1 MSFVSFPQ
9 TELDDDQNKEL
20 TFYDKVFNA
29 ASNMLSS
36 FRPDDGSIPQ
46 QSAQSFSSTGDQREH
61 SRSNSFAKSYTG
73 STRSATDSIRRP
85 SGLTFPSGS
94 PTHSTVP
101 NTPSSLAPPTPS
113 SFYAKDSI
121 GSIESHNEHEHRS
134 NPTSSRN
141 SFIFDVGPSDHSQM
155 QFTHTSQPS
164 IGVSSEYAVPLLP
177 SSSSFATVSRNT
189 SETSDFA
196 PNNSLITVSEY
207 APSPRQRQQSVDVES
222 LFSVT
227 SRSASR
233 EYLAS
238 QYSRSRS
245 RAQPS
250 RLGREYW
257 MKDESATS
265 CFSCNRKFTTF
276 RRKHHCRVCGQI
288 FCSACTA
295 LIEGERCGTHG
306 RRVRCCKACE
316 DALAL
321 HSSSDDEVDASFLSQ
336 APLDVDVSSVNTPPP
351 QNVVINTTAA
361 GTVNGSIMGST
372 PSSTKSV
379 APIHNFHSSH
389 NSHTDNESVRQ
400 LSSSPGMHSNM
411 MSSTSPFLSKSLSQ
425 NLVSDNEKSFRNI
438 LNDHTEDQNES
449 YSTFASPAP
458 IDESHFARS
467 FLGPQHTIRTRSR
480 STTFREDS
488 GPPSLSGSGVSSG
501 SQLTSS
507 VQRNISGS
515 ALHLYGQ
522 NSSNQSSHLGNL
534 APSNGNNLLTHGG
547 NTMIQNVPGIINS
560 SGTSVNISSSRQA
573 LARFPN
579 SATVEMNNAARTY
592 LLLFLGQ
599 LLKDSELNPEE
610 WKPILTSP
618 LLEVAAGLHLEL
630 NDRLSP
636 REWVKIKRIPGGKPT
651 DIDCICGTV
660 FTHSLARRSMSL
672 IIKNPRIMI
681 ISFPIE
687 YARLERYMSLDPVVA
702 QEKEYLRKLIARI
715 AALKPTILLTCSHVC
730 GKAMDLLES
739 KGIAVAQNIRDSALF
754 RLSRITR
761 ADILTSID
769 RLSTQPQLGTCELF
783 EQRSYRAFEE
793 VKTFMFFFVRPADP
807 GRCALVRGDP
817 EISGVIK
824 VVLEV
829 MAEICYSLKAETA
842 LMRDQLVNVPN
853 ITDPS
858 PLILSSSPFVNYG
871 TPFLEM
877 QLNILEDRVVLL
889 GETPPASE
897 NLDEAILNPQ
907 SNLDEANSKD
917 KEEEYTRKTS
927 EYIRLSNLEAT
938 RKKWLQVSRLWEG
951 IESSYPFMFNPSS
964 HQNLLVLY
972 SLVCEDTATP
982 CVGPDAQLIE
992 FYLSTDQTLGR
1003 FVESNI
1009 SLAEEKCP
1017 DGCDHKLLSH
1027 SRKYINGNGTITV
1040 SVERT
1045 PCKVSGLEDS
1055 ILMWS
1060 YCSLCEQN
1068 MPVAPMSS
1076 TTWKYSM
1083 GKYLELS
1090 LYGEPL
1096 KMRASTCPHN
1106 VYRDHIRYFGW
1117 HGYALKIQYS
1127 SIQLHEI
1134 TGPPAEMHY
1143 KPELEVAMKNE
1154 VHRNWQAKLD
1164 RFWQSLLDSLTKV
1177 KVEGLE
1183 QNMIELSHQKLE
1195 FLKSKAMSDW
1205 NKCISLLLK
1214 LHQES
1219 EPNDYLYLNKILEF
1233 YQQLVDTWHSDLA
1246 NFDGEFFP
1254 TEKDIRRVTAMHIRG
1269 LLGDDSLDKKSRTE
1283 YSENTDNSP
1292 SKTGLSVINPT
1303 ESESPISNSV
1313 EHLAS
1318 VKSHET
1324 PEESRIVSEQNPS
1337 NINSNEPGVFD
1348 SNVSETSDSED
1359 THVNSNPQKSLVKEN
1374 EEISEPNANEN
1385 PKQSPVNVKS
1395 RFGNNISLSMP
1406 ALSQSNSESNGM
1418 GRVAFLAKHFEELS
1432 REFERERQRAN
1443 QRLKDRQKSIMMRHA
1458 NTVAE
1463 VFEDVTDEIEDWPNQ
1478 ADTKSSIPP
1487 AANSSSNN
1495 IYVSGANIEEPDSH
1509 NSPLNQS
1516 DNDDELRVS
1525 SNLSTSS
1532 PKVASYSQGEMHD
1545 QQKDASSRIG
1555 IAPMK
1560 SYDDLKDDDDARKA
1574 EPVKMSLIRS
1584 LANFWS
1590 ERSSTRWNGI
1600 EYLLSFNEH
1609 YFTNSKV
1616 VMREN
1621 EPSSLI
1627 AFSLSLP
1634 DYQSRINEFYET
1646 TPNITPSNSAE
1657 DEGNNLLEQ
1666 AMLRQTGTHMRYYF
1680 DRSTVKASCKI
1691 FFSEQFDALRR
1702 KCMIP
1707 DKYIQSLSSCSS
1719 WDSSGGK
1726 SGSAFL
1732 KTSDD
1737 RLILK
1742 ELSHAEFDSFIN
1754 FAPSY
1759 FEYMAQA
1766 LFHDLPTVLAKIFG
1780 VYQII
1785 IRSTQKSQ
1793 PIKMYVLVMENL
1805 FYGREFDKFFD
1816 LKGSMRNRKVA
1827 ETGKANEVLLDE
1839 NMVEYIY
1846 ETPVFVRE
1854 HSKRMLR
1861 ASLYNDTLFLTK
1873 MNVMDYSLVIGL
1885 DEGGNTIVA
1894 GIIDYIRTYTWDK
1907 KIESWVKARAATS
1920 NIKEPTVVSPKQY
1933 KGRFRESME
1942 RYFVMVPDCWS
1953 QPIN

>member
-9 TELDDDQNKEL
+9 TDLDNEENREL
-20 TFYDKVFNA
+20 TLYDKVFNV
-29 ASNMLSS
+29 ASSMLSS
-36 FRPDDGSIPQ
+36 FRPDDASIQ
-46 QSAQSFSSTGDQREH
+46 QQAAPSVSLTNSQQNN
-61 SRSNSFAKSYTG
+61 SRSESISRSTAS
-73 STRSATDSIRRP
+73 STRSNAHTIRRP
-85 SGLTFPSGS
+85 SSLYITSGS
-94 PTHSTVP
+94 PTHSSIP
-101 NTPSSLAPPTPS
+101 NMPSSPAPPTPS
-113 SFYAKDSI
+113 SFYARNSI
-121 GSIESHNEHEHRS
+121 DTIGPSKGSDHQYN
-134 NPTSSRN
+134 TASSRD
-141 SFIFDVGPSDHSQM
+141 SFILDLGTPNHNQM
-155 QFTHTSQPS
+155 QFKHTSQPS
-164 IGVSSEYAVPLLP
+164 VGVSSEYAVPLLP
-177 SSSSFATVSRNT
+177 TSSSF
-189 SETSDFA
+189 SDSSKGRSNSAVA
-196 PNNSLITVSEY
+196 PPNKSFNTVSEY
-207 APSPRQRQQSVDVES
+207 SPSSNQRQQSVDVES

-227 SRSASR
+227 SGSASR

-288 FCSACTA
+288 FCSTCTT
-295 LIEGERCGTHG
+295 LIEGERCGTEG

-321 HSSSDDEVDASFLSQ
+321 HSSSDDEVEASFLSQ
-336 APLDVDVSSVNTPPP
+336 APMDGDVSSFNTPPP
-351 QNVVINTTAA
+351 QSAGINMVTS
-361 GTVNGSIMGST
+361 GTVKSNVLAST

-379 APIHNFHSSH
+379 APVHNFHQYI
-389 NSHTDNESVRQ
+389 NNNPDNDSTWQ
-400 LSSSPGMHSNM
+400 LSTSPGMHSNILYGGA
-411 MSSTSPFLSKSLSQ
+411 SSLNKSSSQ
-425 NLVSDNEKSFRNI
+425 TFDNIAIFDDEENGQ
-438 LNDHTEDQNES
+438 NEDQIES
-449 YSTFASPAP
+449 YSMFTSPTP
-458 IDESHFARS
+458 IEESHFARS
-467 FLGPQHTIRTRSR
+467 FLGPQHTIRARSR
-480 STTFREDS
+480 SHTLRDDNNTVNS
-488 GPPSLSGSGVSSG
+488 TGSGINSG
-501 SQLTSS
+501 GQLTSGALS
-507 VQRNISGS
+507 TTTG
-515 ALHLYGQ
+515 LHLYGQ
-522 NSSNQSSHLGNL
+522 NTHNQSNY
-534 APSNGNNLLTHGG
+534 
-547 NTMIQNVPGIINS
+547 VNS
-560 SGTSVNISSSRQA
+560 SSSYGPNHLLSLNINAGQSNTGIFNSCGTGVSMSSSRQA

-579 SATVEMNNAARTY
+579 SATVEMNNAARSY

-599 LLKDSELNPEE
+599 LLKDSELDPEK
-610 WKPILTSP
+610 WKSILTAP

-660 FTHSLARRSMSL
+660 FTHTLARRSMSL
-672 IIKNPRIMI
+672 RIKSPRIMI

-687 YARLERYMSLDPVVA
+687 YARVERYMSLDPVVA

-715 AALKPTILLTCSHVC
+715 AALKPTILLTCSHIC
-730 GKAMDLLES
+730 GKAMDLLEER
-739 KGIAVAQNIRDSALF
+739 GIAVAQSVRDSALF

-783 EQRSYRAFEE
+783 EQRSYRAFDE

-807 GRCALVRGDP
+807 GRCALVRGEP
-817 EISGVIK
+817 EISGVVK

-877 QLNILEDRVVLL
+877 ELNYLEDSVVQL
-889 GETPPASE
+889 GE
-897 NLDEAILNPQ
+897 IPQ
-907 SNLDEANSKD
+907 SHSDNSGEEGTTNQAVDEQQKAESRVKD
-917 KEEEYTRKTS
+917 GEDDYAWKTS
-927 EYIRLSNLEAT
+927 EYIRLSDLEAT
-938 RKKWLQVSRLWEG
+938 RTKWLQVSRLWEG

-982 CVGPDAQLIE
+982 CSGPDAQLIE
-992 FYLSTDQTLGR
+992 FYLSTDQTLGS

-1009 SLAEEKCP
+1009 TLADEKCP

-1027 SRKYINGNGTITV
+1027 SRKYINGNGMVNV
-1040 SVERT
+1040 SVEQM
-1045 PCKVSGLEDS
+1045 PCKVSGLDDS

-1060 YCSLCEQN
+1060 YCTLCEQN

-1106 VYRDHIRYFGW
+1106 VYRDHVRYFGW
-1117 HGYALKIQYS
+1117 HGYALKIQYH
-1127 SIQLHEI
+1127 SIQLYEI
-1134 TGPPAEMHY
+1134 AGPPAEMRY
-1143 KPELEVAMKNE
+1143 KPELEISMKE
-1154 VHRNWQAKLD
+1154 ESYSTWQGKLG
-1164 RFWQSLLDSLTKV
+1164 RFWQSLFDSLMKV

-1183 QNMIELSHQKLE
+1183 QDMIELSHERLE
-1195 FLKSKAMSDW
+1195 ALKSKAILDRETCSD
-1205 NKCISLLLK
+1205 LLSK
-1214 LHQES
+1214 LYHDS
-1219 EPNDYLYLNKILEF
+1219 EPNDYLSLNKILEF
-1233 YQQLVDTWHSDLA
+1233 YQQLVDNWHSDLA
-1246 NFDGEFFP
+1246 DFDGEFFP
-1254 TEKDIRRVTAMHIRG
+1254 TERDIRRVTAMHIRG
-1269 LLGDDSLDKKSRTE
+1269 LLGEDPVEKKMRTE
-1283 YSENTDNSP
+1283 SNENGRNSPTTNEIYAQSSEPCDGSSSNKEESLISSVQPHKLPGNQECKSPKNDRGDVLNQENSLTHENTAPEYLVDSDLP
-1292 SKTGLSVINPT
+1292 KAIDSETEGTGLDPA
-1303 ESESPISNSV
+1303 E
-1313 EHLAS
+1313 
-1318 VKSHET
+1318 
-1324 PEESRIVSEQNPS
+1324 VS
-1337 NINSNEPGVFD
+1337 
-1348 SNVSETSDSED
+1348 
-1359 THVNSNPQKSLVKEN
+1359 
-1374 EEISEPNANEN
+1374 
-1385 PKQSPVNVKS
+1385 KQQPVNVKS

-1406 ALSQSNSESNGM
+1406 GLTQGGTSGNGG

-1443 QRLKDRQKSIMMRHA
+1443 QRLKDRQRSIMMRHA

-1463 VFEDVTDEIEDWPNQ
+1463 VFEDVTDEIEDWPQ
-1478 ADTKSSIPP
+1478 YGCDTKSLNLQSR
-1487 AANSSSNN
+1487 SSNKNSAHELSSN
-1495 IYVSGANIEEPDSH
+1495 IDDFQSVESPSTNTGDSNGKIKGSPTLSLHEPRATD
-1509 NSPLNQS
+1509 NSQNTTY
-1516 DNDDELRVS
+1516 DELNNTTLQNELGPVK
-1525 SNLSTSS
+1525 SNSD
-1532 PKVASYSQGEMHD
+1532 V
-1545 QQKDASSRIG
+1545 
-1555 IAPMK
+1555 
-1560 SYDDLKDDDDARKA
+1560 KDDDDARKA
-1574 EPVKMSLIRS
+1574 EPAKMSLIRS

-1600 EYLLSFNEH
+1600 DYMLSFNEH
-1609 YFTNSKV
+1609 YFTNSDV
-1616 VMREN
+1616 VVREN

-1627 AFSLSLP
+1627 AFSLSLS

-1646 TPNITPSNSAE
+1646 TPNITPAKSTENA
-1657 DEGNNLLEQ
+1657 DVDLLEQ

-1680 DRSTVKASCKI
+1680 DRNTVKASCKI

-1707 DKYIQSLSSCSS
+1707 SKYIQSLSSCST
-1719 WDSSGGK
+1719 WDSTGGK

-1766 LFHDLPTVLAKIFG
+1766 LFHDLPTFLAKIFG
-1780 VYQII
+1780 VYQISM
-1785 IRSTQKSQ
+1785 RSTQKSQ
-1793 PIKMYVLVMENL
+1793 PVKMYVLVMENL
-1805 FYGREFDKFFD
+1805 FYGRKFDKFFD

-1885 DEGGNTIVA
+1885 DEENNTIVA